1 MKFRLIILI
10 LFYIPLT
17 LFGQKEYKYQYIKHL
32 IKQQSTFSSN
42 QKDTTL
48 KPDRSC
54 LLFQIRDIN
63 EKELPFAKIS
73 IKGVS
78 TDTIILSDY
87 RGLASVNLPAGKY
100 SFAINYSLFS
110 PIILDN
116 FKANSN
122 SVTTIKASLGKSNSN
137 LVAII
142 SSQRKLTKEEI
153 EKIVFDLSNEKE
165 DNELI
170 KNKICI
176 VEWEI

>member
-1 MKFRLIILI
+1 MKFLLILQI
-10 LFYIPLT
+10 LFYTQLN
-17 LFGQKEYKYQYIKHL
+17 LFGQKEYKYHYNKHL

-42 QKDTTL
+42 QKDTTIEL
-48 KPDRSC
+48 DRSC

-63 EKELPFAKIS
+63 EKEIPFAKIS

-87 RGLASVNLPAGKY
+87 RGLASVNLPARKY
-100 SFAINYSLFS
+100 SISIIYSLCS
-110 PIILDN
+110 PIILDS
-116 FKANSN
+116 FEANSN

-153 EKIVFDLSNEKE
+153 KKIVFDLSNENE